1 MSRIIKYIYIFYAIS
16 NQISVVLLDKLI
28 QNYLWKF
35 KLPRIGK
42 IIFNQKKKMKGSFWK
57 LIAIDIQIIGAE
69 LTIQK

>member
-16 NQISVVLLDKLI
+16 NKISIVLLDKLI

-42 IIFNQKKKMKGSFWK
+42 IIILNPKKKNKGLVLK
-57 LIAIDIQIIGAE
+57 TNGYGHRTLD
-69 LTIQK
+69 